1 MAKKIRL
8 IDDTVET
15 VGDAAIAPLTESP
28 KGDTIGSAF
37 SKDDVEKLMK
47 TAEAID
53 WKLWE
58 LLKFTQKFEDV
69 MLQSAT
75 SSQD

>member
-15 VGDAAIAPLTESP
+15 V
-28 KGDTIGSAF
+28 GDTIGSAF